1 MNQLVLA
8 FQKITGKRLLLLAF
22 FSFVICKPTFSQLET
37 QINTCDA
44 AAQLVCGDNTVTLP
58 VSFYPEGTDVI
69 VWYYFNVT
77 STITTP
83 ITLTSNTSD
92 VYSIKIFGPF
102 ATTSAATACSD
113 PSMVPSQSVSGGL
126 LYENFTPTLTHFIPT
141 VTFSPGFYVFHIRY
155 DYHIHEELPLK
166 QFMVNMECLL
176 PPPPCQDCI
185 PSFAPLAAKKYMVS
199 AWSKQDAAAATV
211 TSYTTP
217 KLTVSSTTGAAYSV
231 SFVPSGPIIDGWQK
245 IDGEFF
251 LPGAATDINITLE
264 CTAGNC
270 FFDDIRVF
278 PFDGSMKSY
287 VYDPTTMRL
296 VAELDERNYATIY
309 EYDEE
314 GKLVRVKKETERGIM
329 TIKESRN
336 NTSK

>member
-1 MNQLVLA
+1 MMKQLVLT
-8 FQKITGKRLLLLAF
+8 FQKIKSKRLLLLAF
-22 FSFVICKPTFSQLET
+22 FFFVICKSTFAQSET
-37 QINTCDA
+37 QINTCSD

-58 VSFYPEGTDVI
+58 VASYPDGTDVI

-92 VYSIKIFGPF
+92 VYSIKIYGPF
-102 ATTSAATACSD
+102 ATTSAATACSVLTIAD
-113 PSMVPSQSVSGGL
+113 EIL
-126 LYENFTPTLTHFIPT
+126 NENFTPTLTHFIPS

-166 QFMVNMECLL
+166 QFMVNMECIL

-185 PSFAPLAAKKYMVS
+185 PSFAPLTAKKYMVS
-199 AWSKQDAAAATV
+199 AWAKQDGAAATV